1 MKKYSN
7 IITALSLSANIVVC
21 AQEPVNEQLLT
32 FRVKPTNASGIILAG
47 HIENSN
53 HVSFEIQKVEPEACA
68 IGLTIS
74 TLLAVLPALDSI
86 KKLVTKNNKCG
97 LRETMIIGW
106 FFIASSATAYFIKC
120 NKESTHGKH
129 WFKSTE
135 SQDLIELEKHNETWH
150 IRSRSSK
157 PNGLQ
162 KLSGQEAQQLAQE
175 IIAQHNPD
183 VKDKDLYTSPILQK
197 LVDDF
202 KAQGTK

>member
-7 IITALSLSANIVVC
+7 IITALLLCTNIVVC

-32 FRVKPTNASGIILAG
+32 FRVKPTNASEIILAG
-47 HIENSN
+47 HIQNSN
-53 HVSFEIQKVEPEACA
+53 HVCFEIQKVEPEACA

-74 TLLAVLPALDSI
+74 TLLAVPAVLDSV
-86 KKLVTKNNKCG
+86 KKLVTRSNECG
-97 LRETMIIGW
+97 LREAAIIGW
-106 FFIASSATAYFIKC
+106 FFLASGGAVYFIKD
-120 NKESTHGKH
+120 NNVSTHGQH

-150 IRSRSSK
+150 IGSKSSK

-162 KLSGQEAQQLAQE
+162 KLSDQEAQQLAE
-175 IIAQHNPD
+175 AIIANHNPD
-183 VKDKDLYTSPILQK
+183 VKEQDLYTSPIFEQ
-197 LVDDF
+197 LVSNF